1 MLFVPTFKTHNT
13 SSCFKGD
20 YSYNSEDT
28 IDLTSTWGRFETH
41 SNSTLPNLTCSA
53 SENNG
58 NTTNI
63 EAWKIIALT
72 SNVPFPDKCSA
83 GCVATSWINIKRL
96 ARGQT
101 CQDFALNCQLSPPTC
116 QNGRSHG
123 KAFSL
128 FFLKIFLPCDR
139 SHTHV
144 LVWATPCPFT
154 GSPVSHCANQ
164 WDYLSQTLPL

>member
-1 MLFVPTFKTHNT
+1 MTSWAAVLTPRGVVELLQLPLSVATCCLFRPLKRTNT

-83 GCVATSWINIKRL
+83 GCVQSISKDWQEDKHVRILPWTA
-96 ARGQT
+96 
-101 CQDFALNCQLSPPTC
+101 NC
-116 QNGRSHG
+116 
-123 KAFSL
+123 
-128 FFLKIFLPCDR
+128 
-139 SHTHV
+139 
-144 LVWATPCPFT
+144 
-154 GSPVSHCANQ
+154 
-164 WDYLSQTLPL
+164 LPLPVKMDGRMERCFLYFF